1 MCRSI
6 SLADVEQLLNE
17 WEIQCLI
24 LLSFALQVFL
34 FLAAGIR
41 RRNSSRVVGVLI
53 WLAYLSADSVAIFV
67 LGHLAVHAGGP
78 SHQLVFLWAPFVLL
92 HLGGQDT
99 ITAFSMQDNELWRRH
114 LLTFA
119 QQAALAVYVVTKSP
133 WPDRRLLAT
142 VMLMF
147 LSGCVKYAERTACLA
162 AARPDRLM
170 ADFLGGFQD
179 RISSIKE
186 MQTIA
191 REGGGLGSST
201 SRYLG
206 SRAFAKI
213 SLNPAMDVMSTDIL
227 PNYDWSVSR
236 DIFADLHSKVS
247 RLDHPRKED
256 YFRQTYRFAEQK
268 LFVCYQRLYT
278 KALFRLSPLGAFLHL
293 VTFLSTSAA
302 TVLFYAAVSGG
313 DQAHRTT
320 TSYNSSADVFV
331 TYVLLAGAVTL
342 EASAFILSMFTR
354 QDLWRHPVLCSCV
367 RNHRIIKFVFFLT
380 CGNCAA
386 MLRRWRPPRHWSQKL
401 AQYSVIGRCAQQQ
414 ASGCGYLI
422 MPRCIAKRLAPAGA
436 KPVPITDGLKFF
448 IIGKLLDGDA
458 MLTDDSDF
466 TGSRGEL
473 ALNKWMASLE
483 VPAGTGAVLRQSLK
497 DVDFPTSVLL
507 WHIATDVC
515 FFRAGGGGGDGCAP
529 PAGEEKKRIISR
541 QLSNYIMY
549 LVFKC
554 GVLRTSGSQFLLLKA
569 HDEALRLIKQNGGGD
584 PDAPREGEAGRHRRE
599 HEAME
604 RLLRSGLLERGS
616 QELAA
621 AADPAPLNPGSGGAI
636 EVLSD
641 AVLPRAFRVAAALDS
656 VRDLQ
661 GGQTAAASQWD
672 LIAAMWLEML
682 YYVGPRC
689 GAAFHRQHLST
700 GGELVTHVLVLM
712 YVVGPLGYHPDMLKR
727 NPDRGSY

>member
-1 MCRSI
+1 MPLRNRSLRAI

-41 RRNSSRVVGVLI
+41 RRSSSRVVGVLI

-78 SHQLVFLWAPFVLL
+78 SHQIVFLWAPFVLL

-119 QQAALAVYVVTKSP
+119 QQAALAVYDVTKSP
-133 WPDRRLLAT
+133 WPDRRILAT
-142 VMLMF
+142 VMLVF
-147 LSGCVKYAERTACLA
+147 LSGCVKYAERTVCLA

-170 ADFLGGFQD
+170 DDFLGGFED

-191 REGGGLGSST
+191 REGGGLGSS
-201 SRYLG
+201 RYLR

-236 DIFADLHSKVS
+236 DIFADLHSKIS

-256 YFRQTYRFAEQK
+256 YFRQTYRFVEQK
-268 LFVCYQRLYT
+268 LFICYQRLYT

-293 VTFLSTSAA
+293 VTFLSTSTA

-313 DQAHRTT
+313 TYYT
-320 TSYNSSADVFV
+320 TSSVDVLV

-342 EASAFILSMFTR
+342 EASSFILSMFTR

-367 RNHRIIKFVFFLT
+367 QNRRIIKFVFFLT

-386 MLRRWRPPRHWSQKL
+386 MLRRWWPPRHWSQKL
-401 AQYSVIGRCAQQQ
+401 PQYSIIGRCAQQQ
-414 ASGCGYLI
+414 VSGCRSL
-422 MPRCIAKRLAPAGA
+422 MPRWMAERLAPSGT
-436 KPVPITDGLKFF
+436 KPVPVTDGLKFF
-448 IIGKLLDGDA
+448 IMEKLLDSDA
-458 MLTDDSDF
+458 MLTDNSDF

-473 ALNKWMASLE
+473 ALNKRTVSLQE
-483 VPAGTGAVLRQSLK
+483 VPAVLRESLK

-507 WHIATDVC
+507 WHIATEVC
-515 FFRAGGGGGDGCAP
+515 FFRAGRSGGDGSAP
-529 PAGEEKKRIISR
+529 PHVNNHHADEEEKKIISR

-569 HDEALRLIKQNGGGD
+569 HDEALRLIKQHGGGD
-584 PDAPREGEAGRHRRE
+584 PADAPREGKAGRHQRE
-599 HEAME
+599 HKAME

-621 AADPAPLNPGSGGAI
+621 AAAPLNPGAAI

-641 AVLPRAFRVAAALDS
+641 AVLPRAFKVAAALDS

-661 GGQTAAASQWD
+661 GGQAAASQWD
-672 LIAAMWLEML
+672 LIAAVWLEML
-682 YYVGPRC
+682 YYVSTRC

-700 GGELVTHVLVLM
+700 GGELVTHILVLM
-712 YVVGPLGYHPDMLKR
+712 YIVGPLGYHPDMLKR
-727 NPDRGSY
+727 NSDRGSY

>member
-1 MCRSI
+1 
-6 SLADVEQLLNE
+6 VNE

-41 RRNSSRVVGVLI
+41 RRSSSRVVGVLI

-99 ITAFSMQDNELWRRH
+99 ITAFSMQDNELWPRH

-119 QQAALAVYVVTKSP
+119 QQAALAVYDVTKSP

-147 LSGCVKYAERTACLA
+147 LSGCVKYAERTVCLA
-162 AARPDRLM
+162 AARPNRLM
-170 ADFLGGFQD
+170 DDFLGGFEE

-191 REGGGLGSST
+191 KEGGGLGSST
-201 SRYLG
+201 SRYLR

-268 LFVCYQRLYT
+268 LFVCYQHLYT

-302 TVLFYAAVSGG
+302 TVLFYASVTA
-313 DQAHRTT
+313 RTT
-320 TSYNSSADVFV
+320 TTTYYSYSSVDVFV

-342 EASAFILSMFTR
+342 EASSFVLSMFTR

-367 RNHRIIKFVFFLT
+367 QNRRIIKFVFFLT

-401 AQYSVIGRCAQQQ
+401 AQYSVIGRCAKQG
-414 ASGCGYLI
+414 SL
-422 MPRCIAKRLAPAGA
+422 MPRCIAKHLAPAGA
-436 KPVPITDGLKFF
+436 KPVPVTDDLKFF
-448 IIGKLLDGDA
+448 IIEKLLDGDA
-458 MLTDDSDF
+458 MLTNDSDF

-473 ALNKWMASLE
+473 ALRKWTANLE

-515 FFRAGGGGGDGCAP
+515 FFRAAADGSAP
-529 PAGEEKKRIISR
+529 PPVNNNRHAGEEKKKIICR

-554 GVLRTSGSQFLLLKA
+554 GVLRNSGSQFLLLKA
-569 HDEALRLIKQNGGGD
+569 HDEARHHIKKQHSGGD
-584 PDAPREGEAGRHRRE
+584 PDALREGKAGRQRRE
-599 HEAME
+599 QEAME

-621 AADPAPLNPGSGGAI
+621 AADPAPLNPSSGNAI
-636 EVLSD
+636 EILSD
-641 AVLPRAFRVAAALDS
+641 AVLPRAFRLAVALDS
-656 VRDLQ
+656 VRDLPRDQ
-661 GGQTAAASQWD
+661 AAATSLWD
-672 LIAAMWLEML
+672 LIAAVWLEML
-682 YYVGPRC
+682 YYVAPRC

-712 YVVGPLGYHPDMLKR
+712 YIVGPLGYHPDMLKR
-727 NPDRGSY
+727 NSDRGSY